1 MNFVDDPDPWAS
13 DPVTVKDESGSATIE
28 WPPSNSDPLGASSIL
43 NTATLSSRMNDISLT
58 VDASDTQ
65 VGDFSSTNLFNNHR
79 NGESVMEH
87 SIWEDHPKQS
97 NADVM
102 IPSEPVLVG
111 NVLSDPLN
119 APTSNKSTD
128 DVFDDDL
135 ATWIEAVR
143 TTYNPLS
150 TDIVVVEEIPERE
163 GILFKH
169 TNYLVKHLIVLPDT
183 DPSSD
188 RSVIRRYSDFV
199 WLQEV
204 LLKKYPFRMIPELPP
219 KKIGSHSADQAFLL
233 KRRRGLS
240 RFINLVMK
248 HPVLNHD
255 DLVLTFLTVPT
266 DLSGWRKQA
275 SYDTTEE
282 FTDKKISK
290 SFMKMWRKEL
300 AEQWNEAD
308 SKIDLALETWAKIT
322 VLVERYSR
330 RLKQISEDRTLFESI
345 VNEFTQTAP
354 SLYPI
359 NKDTIEDIN
368 AHTGIIT
375 KHLNNCNQLTSK
387 EIEET
392 HLNLSVKF
400 KTFIDMIFSLKGLF
414 ERYKILAGNNI
425 AQLQRRVE
433 LNIETMNNM
442 KGKPD
447 VRGAEY
453 DKVKQAVQRD
463 KRTIA
468 EQMNRSW
475 LIRECILEEFTIFQ
489 ETQFVI
495 THAFQ
500 EWAKLNMKYADLNS
514 NEWERLFDSLE
525 TMPISR
531 K

>member
-1 MNFVDDPDPWAS
+1 MSFVDEPDPWAS

-58 VDASDTQ
+58 VDASNTQ

-119 APTSNKSTD
+119 ASTSNKSTD
-128 DVFDDDL
+128 DVFDDVL

-150 TDIVVVEEIPERE
+150 TDIVIVEEIPERE

-219 KKIGSHSADQAFLL
+219 KKIGSHSADRAFLL

-290 SFMKMWRKEL
+290 S
-300 AEQWNEAD
+300 
-308 SKIDLALETWAKIT
+308 
-322 VLVERYSR
+322 
-330 RLKQISEDRTLFESI
+330 
-345 VNEFTQTAP
+345 
-354 SLYPI
+354 
-359 NKDTIEDIN
+359 
-368 AHTGIIT
+368 
-375 KHLNNCNQLTSK
+375 
-387 EIEET
+387 
-392 HLNLSVKF
+392 
-400 KTFIDMIFSLKGLF
+400 
-414 ERYKILAGNNI
+414 
-425 AQLQRRVE
+425 
-433 LNIETMNNM
+433 
-442 KGKPD
+442 
-447 VRGAEY
+447 
-453 DKVKQAVQRD
+453 
-463 KRTIA
+463 
-468 EQMNRSW
+468 
-475 LIRECILEEFTIFQ
+475 
-489 ETQFVI
+489 
-495 THAFQ
+495 
-500 EWAKLNMKYADLNS
+500 
-514 NEWERLFDSLE
+514 
-525 TMPISR
+525 
-531 K
+531 